1 MQPFSDRV
9 VGVRLGGAGER
20 ARLVVDA
27 DGMRSAVAGF
37 LDAPTTVENDRLTCA
52 YYTFWEGPE
61 TDFELYEGPDGWAAA
76 VPTNGAVLISA
87 YFPQARFEE
96 VHTNA
101 ETVYLDCL
109 HTNAPPLYVQ
119 IQGARGAGRLTGT
132 GDQRNSFRQAYGPGW
147 VLVGDAG
154 HHKDSISA
162 RGVGD
167 AFLQADLL
175 AGLAGDGLADE
186 DRLDRALKAYA
197 EERDARLLDGYKAT
211 LVIAQ
216 PQARGRR
223 RALLRAVGSDPGLT
237 QRYFDTVAGVRP
249 VAELYTPDLLALLNA
264 QG

>member
-1 MQPFSDRV
+1 VQPLSDRV
-9 VGVRLGGAGER
+9 VGVRLGGAVER
-20 ARLVVDA
+20 ARLVVGA

-52 YYTFWEGPE
+52 YYTFWEGRA
-61 TDFELYEGPDGWAAA
+61 TDFELYEGPDGWAGA

-87 YFPQARFEE
+87 YFPHARFEE
-96 VHTNA
+96 VRTNA
-101 ETVYLDCL
+101 ETAYLDCL
-109 HTNAPPLYVQ
+109 RTNAPPLYAQ
-119 IQGARGAGRLTGT
+119 IQGARRAGRLTGT
-132 GDQRNSFRQAYGPGW
+132 GDQRNFFRQAYGPGW

-162 RGVGD
+162 RGIGE

-175 AGLAGDGLADE
+175 AGLVGDGLADE
-186 DRLDRALKAYA
+186 ARLDRALKAYA

-216 PQARGRR
+216 PQARDRR